1 MTKAKER
8 LVRCVICA
16 AFAAVICVLSP
27 FAIPAAV
34 PVTLATLGVYIAA
47 GCLPPSMSAAAVA
60 VYLAVGAL
68 GAPVFSGFAGG
79 VAHLAGP
86 TGGYLVGYLP
96 MAAAI
101 SALISLRRRRE
112 RAKNPAA
119 LGDSSRNVSTARDNG
134 AAQEGEQ
141 ARKPD
146 TRNDTP
152 RNGEQEGKR
161 PPLALDIAFCA
172 AAMIAGT
179 VVLYALGTAWFV
191 VSQKTTL
198 AAAIPTC
205 VLPFLPGD
213 AAKIAA
219 AAIVSRAIEPVVGR
233 AMG

>member
-1 MTKAKER
+1 MTIAKKR

-47 GCLPPSMSAAAVA
+47 GCLSAPMSAAAVA
-60 VYLAVGAL
+60 VYLAIGAL
-68 GAPVFSGFAGG
+68 GAPVFSGFSGG
-79 VAHLAGP
+79 VGRLAGP

-96 MAAAI
+96 LAAI
-101 SALISLRRRRE
+101 TSALISLWRRRE
-112 RAKNPAA
+112 RTGK
-119 LGDSSRNVSTARDNG
+119 SS
-134 AAQEGEQ
+134 
-141 ARKPD
+141 
-146 TRNDTP
+146 
-152 RNGEQEGKR
+152 
-161 PPLALDIAFCA
+161 PLAADLAFRA

-191 VSQKTTL
+191 LSQKTTF
-198 AAAIPTC
+198 AAALPTC

-219 AAIVSRAIEPVVGR
+219 AAIVSRSLTPLLSKAGI
-233 AMG
+233 